1 MGLSGDVEQ
10 LIAAI
15 QQLSSLLDPIV
26 HVNQAIQRLLDDSF
40 GMLLN
45 MWFGFVLST
54 TDVGGGARPFTQNAT
69 IRAFEPTLQAI
80 ANAALVLAAMWA
92 SYRIMW
98 GHGVRSQYTARVLL
112 PRLMMG
118 AVLINFAIPMFQA
131 SVDASNVLSG
141 FVVER
146 FGTIPADWGS
156 WLRSLGVTPNE
167 GVWPLLTSAALVLGY
182 DVLAIAYVVRYTI
195 LVFLAITAPLAGLLF
210 VVPDTIHLAKLWRK
224 RFVTNL
230 LMQPMQLFVLS
241 IGFALERL
249 HMVPVDHLFALV
261 SLLVLVKVPGAMG
274 AAEKAAHKLEEV
286 MHTNVS
292 HLQHTVAKGL

>member
-1 MGLSGDVEQ
+1 MGLPGDISQ

-15 QQLSSLLDPIV
+15 QQLTTLLDPVLHISRP
-26 HVNQAIQRLLDDSF
+26 IQKLLEDSI
-40 GMLLN
+40 GMLLT

-54 TDVGGGARPFTQNAT
+54 TDVGGGGRPFTQNAT
-69 IRAFEPTLQAI
+69 IQAFEPTIQAI

-98 GHGVRSQYTARVLL
+98 GHGVRSQFTARVLL

-118 AVLINFAIPMFQA
+118 AVLINFSMPMFQA

-156 WLRSLGVTPNE
+156 WLHSLGVTPNE
-167 GVWPLLTSAALVLGY
+167 GAWPLLTTAALVLGY
-182 DVLAIAYVVRYTI
+182 DVLAIAYIVRFTI

-210 VVPDTIHLAKLWRK
+210 VVPDTNHIAKLWRK
-224 RFVTNL
+224 LFVTNL
-230 LMQPMQLFVLS
+230 LMQPVQLFVLS

-249 HMVPVDHLFALV
+249 HMVPVEHLFALV
-261 SLLVLVKVPGAMG
+261 SLLILIKIPGAMG

-292 HLQHTVAKGL
+292 HLQHTVAKAL